1 MKKFGKLSCLIIKKK
16 HLFIALLVL
25 LFVISSIGV
34 FFIVNTVNGETYINT
49 IVIDAGHGG
58 IDGGSIGYSGTI
70 EKDINLGY
78 SKTLKNMCSEFGFKV
93 IMTRTNDSGLYS
105 PFAVNKKKDD
115 MKKRKQIIEKA
126 KPDIVISIHM
136 NSTQGKS
143 SRGAQVFYNKENEH
157 SIYLANSIQK
167 QFQDKLVKPRKTA
180 QSGDYYIVNCTPYAS
195 VIVECG
201 FLSNKEEEKLLLSN
215 DYKNN
220 VCYSILCG
228 IIDYMA

>member
-1 MKKFGKLSCLIIKKK
+1 MKKFNKLSC
-16 HLFIALLVL
+16 
-25 LFVISSIGV
+25 
-34 FFIVNTVNGETYINT
+34 FIVNTVNGETYINT

-70 EKDINLGY
+70 EKDINLEY

-105 PFAVNKKKDD
+105 PFAVNKKK
-115 MKKRKQIIEKA
+115 
-126 KPDIVISIHM
+126 
-136 NSTQGKS
+136 GKS

-157 SIYLANSIQK
+157 SINLANSIQK

>member
-1 MKKFGKLSCLIIKKK
+1 MKKFGKLTCFVIKKK
-16 HLFIALLVL
+16 YLIATLFAV
-25 LFVISSIGV
+25 LFVISSVGV
-34 FFIVNTVNGETYINT
+34 FFIAKTAKASTYIST

-70 EKDINLGY
+70 EKDINLEY
-78 SKTLKNMCSEFGFKV
+78 SKTLKSMCSEFGFKV
-93 IMTRTNDSGLYS
+93 VMTRSNDSGLYS

-115 MKKRKQIIEKA
+115 MKKRKQIIERA

-136 NSTQGKS
+136 NSTKGNT

-157 SIYLANSIQK
+157 SIKLANSIQK
-167 QFQDKLVKPRKTA
+167 QFQDKLIKPRKTS
-180 QSGDYYIVNCTPYAS
+180 QSGDYYIINCTPYPS

-201 FLSNKEEEKLLLSN
+201 FLSNKEEEKLLLTN

-228 IIDYMA
+228 IIYYMV

>member
-1 MKKFGKLSCLIIKKK
+1 MKNNKKLTCFVIKKK
-16 HLFIALLVL
+16 YLMASLFIL
-25 LFVISSIGV
+25 LFILSSVGV
-34 FFIVNTVNGETYINT
+34 FFIVSTTNASSYVST

-70 EKDINLGY
+70 EKDINLEY
-78 SKTLKNMCSEFGFKV
+78 SKTLKNMCSQFGFKV
-93 IMTRTNDSGLYS
+93 VMTRTNDSGLYS

-136 NSTQGKS
+136 NSTKGNS
-143 SRGAQVFYNKENEH
+143 SRGAQVFYNKENEN
-157 SIYLANSIQK
+157 SIRLANSIQK
-167 QFQDKLVKPRKTA
+167 QFQDKLIKPRKTS
-180 QSGDYYIVNCTPYAS
+180 QNGDYYIVNCTPYPS

-201 FLSNKEEEKLLLSN
+201 FLSNKEEEKLLLTN